1 MRDGLLS
8 ESSDYAS
15 RPLRDQL
22 KRMCHEFILYYD
34 CSLPTEAAAKAD
46 QVFLPVL
53 ENASKAH
60 KLRTTLGV
68 FERSKFFFNLPAS
81 LMECV
86 EAVCTAFF
94 IPSLCL
100 TLMEGRYEAALRDY
114 KKGKFMMES
123 RAGQLLPIS
132 APKDSRGAIVAEQQ
146 QKRILDKVWGTVEK
160 AMGDMRTLLLSQL
173 QEPGR
178 PVEEQEK
185 TIERATLLSIFLRA
199 FR

>member
-1 MRDGLLS
+1 LLS
-8 ESSDYAS
+8 FYHVLQ
-15 RPLRDQL
+15 LRA
-22 KRMCHEFILYYD
+22 
-34 CSLPTEAAAKAD
+34 EAAAKAD

-81 LMECV
+81 LIESV
-86 EAVCTAFF
+86 EAVRFAFLSL
-94 IPSLCL
+94 PSLSDY
-100 TLMEGRYEAALRDY
+100 EQGRYEAVLRDY

-132 APKDSRGAIVAEQQ
+132 APKDSQSAIIAERQ

-160 AMGDMRTLLLSQL
+160 AMGEMRTLLVNQL

-178 PVEEQEK
+178 PVEDQEK
-185 TIERATLLSIFLRA
+185 TIEQVSIFIHFLKVIGLSMA
-199 FR
+199 